1 MAQSLT
7 LEDVQPKLRMVA
19 PKSPGDKTNSAPA
32 YQSTRVTALENG
44 INLNRRDGG
53 LIQYPDISL
62 VFAFQLDVDPDTWYI
77 DLFVYGQPSAFRL
90 SQKTI
95 NYRQFLPEVSQRSKD
110 NFYAF
115 LLYLIDQIDSVHVD
129 DHTLDFLKTRK
140 MTSFPDFKLVEDY
153 TGQLWFQIVS
163 WMKFQCEQ
171 CGEVYWVDDTKVTK
185 QKAKTKCVKC
195 QNVITVRKREKP
207 IPLKP
212 KEKQKKISCP
222 HCQYENP
229 AGSQFCVMCQNPLT
243 TIRPPKVPTEP
254 AKAQEPALSQKEPEP
269 SKQGPAPP
277 KQEDLDLSGLPLQA
291 RGQRKPYLSFRE
303 IALSLQDDIN
313 TLENKFAWFTQFS
326 RIMQILGFIF
336 FVGGILLG
344 VYLRF
349 VMKNP
354 LPPTPPITLA
364 QRWTYFGI
372 SAGGGLLL
380 SLASIITS
388 NIIALTLEIERNT
401 KISSI
406 LLQKLVEREEE
417 E

>member
-1 MAQSLT
+1 MAQHLT
-7 LEDVQPKLRMVA
+7 LEDVQSKLRIVN
-19 PKSPGDKTNSAPA
+19 PKPPEDKAISTAA
-32 YQSTRVTALENG
+32 YQATRVTALENG
-44 INLNRRDGG
+44 INLNRQDGG
-53 LIQYPDISL
+53 LIQYGDISL
-62 VFAFQLDVDPDTWYI
+62 VFVFQLDVDPDTWYI
-77 DLFVYGQPSAFRL
+77 DLFVYGHPSAFRL
-90 SQKTI
+90 SQKVI
-95 NYRQFLPEVSQRSKD
+95 NYRQFLPNVSQRSKD

-115 LLYLIDQIDSVHVD
+115 LLYLINQTDSVHVD
-129 DHTLDFLKTRK
+129 DHTLDFLKSQK

-153 TGQLWFQIVS
+153 TGQLWFQIIS
-163 WMKFQCEQ
+163 WMKFQCDQ

-195 QNVITVRKREKP
+195 QNVITVEKRAKP

-229 AGSQFCVMCQNPLT
+229 EGAQFCVMCQKPLT
-243 TIRPPKVPTEP
+243 VIKLPQAPAEP
-254 AKAQEPALSQKEPEP
+254 AQAQEPTLARQEPTLSKQEPVP
-269 SKQGPAPP
+269 SKQEAI
-277 KQEDLDLSGLPLQA
+277 DLSDLPLQA
-291 RGQRKPYLSFRE
+291 RDQRKPYLSFRE
-303 IALSLQDDIN
+303 IAISLQDDIN

-326 RIMQILGFIF
+326 RIMQILGFLF
-336 FVGGILLG
+336 LVGGLLLG

-372 SAGGGLLL
+372 SAGVGLLL

-401 KISSI
+401 KISTL
-406 LLQKLVEREEE
+406 LLQKLVEKEE
-417 E
+417 